1 MATAVANHPLGAS
14 QNLKHSKLKTPWFIH
29 LGLSGK
35 NLTCNNEKNATG
47 LLRVSF
53 TIEHVLIPVD
63 QGYEEVSVQVMDGR
77 IAAIAPHLNRVG
89 TAIDGRNKL
98 LLPGFVNA
106 HTHSSEMWQR
116 GLIPPYPLELWLAE
130 LYDFAPLD
138 PEQIYLSA
146 LGTAVETMLTG
157 GTTVVDHLVLI
168 PGRELETLA
177 AAVRAY
183 REVGI
188 RAFIGPLIQDEVLES
203 GIPGGGTEPKHPTY
217 GRSTEATLEFLREA
231 IAQFHRPTEG
241 ISIMAAPTGAQLC
254 SDALFEGCV
263 ELSDRH
269 TLCRHAHLLET
280 KAQKLLAYEKYGCSA
295 VEHLKQLEFL
305 SPQTSLA
312 HCVWLDQQ
320 DIEIL
325 GDTRST
331 VVHNPLSNL
340 RLGSGVAP
348 ILNYRRAGVNLAFGC
363 DGAAS
368 NDAQDML
375 EAIKIGM
382 ILHNV
387 TDLDYTQWITPRQ
400 AIALASLGGAIGLGM
415 ASEIGSLEVGK
426 QADLVLY
433 DLMNLSMLPR
443 TDPIGLL
450 VLGRPT
456 QVVDSVWVKGDR
468 VIAAGKPTRI
478 NLDELRS
485 QLFNRSQWSVNRKST
500 TVKQVEAHYRAVMQ
514 LPVLE

>member
-1 MATAVANHPLGAS
+1 M
-14 QNLKHSKLKTPWFIH
+14 
-29 LGLSGK
+29 
-35 NLTCNNEKNATG
+35 
-47 LLRVSF
+47 F
-53 TIEHVLIPVD
+53 TIQNVLIPTGQD
-63 QGYEEVSVQVMDGR
+63 YQTVSIHIFEGR
-77 IAAIAPHLNRVG
+77 IAAIAPQLDVVG

-116 GLIPPYPLELWLAE
+116 GMIPPYPLELWLAE
-130 LYDFAPLD
+130 LYDFTPLD

-146 LGTAVETMLTG
+146 LGTAVETLLTG

-168 PGRELETLA
+168 PGRELETIA

-183 REVGI
+183 KEIGI
-188 RAFIGPLIQDEVLES
+188 RAFVGPLIQDEALES
-203 GIPGGGTEPKHPTY
+203 GIPCGDTKQEHQTY
-217 GRSTEATLEFLREA
+217 LRSTEATLEFLREA

-241 ISIMAAPTGAQLC
+241 ISIMVAPTGIQLC
-254 SDALFEGCV
+254 SDALFTGCV

-269 TLCRHAHLLET
+269 SLCRHAHLLET
-280 KAQKLLAYEKYGCSA
+280 KAQKLLAHEKYGCSA
-295 VEHLKQLEFL
+295 VEHLKQLDFL

-312 HCVWLDQQ
+312 HCVWLDEH
-320 DIEIL
+320 DIDIL
-325 GDTRST
+325 GTTHST

-348 ILNYRRAGVNLAFGC
+348 ILKYRQAGINLAFGC

-368 NDAQDML
+368 NDSQDLL
-375 EAIKIGM
+375 EAIKMGT

-387 TDLDYTQWITPRQ
+387 TDLDYTHWITPRQ
-400 AIALASLGGAIGLGM
+400 AIELASLGGATGLGM
-415 ASEIGSLEVGK
+415 ASEIGSIEVGK

-433 DLMNLSMLPR
+433 DLMNLSLLPR

-468 VIAAGKPTRI
+468 VIADGQPTRI
-478 NLDELRS
+478 NLDDLRS

-500 TVKQVEAHYRAVMQ
+500 TVQQSEARYRAVMQ
-514 LPVLE
+514 LPALE